1 MKTPDSGF
9 DRLAG
14 FYDLL
19 ASLVFGQALRRAQQ
33 AALAGLPPGA
43 PQILIM
49 GGGTGW
55 VLGEVFRRSPQAQ
68 VLYVEASPAMLRKSQ
83 MALHRT
89 APRHQAQVEFR
100 LGTEASLAAHET
112 FDVIVTFFFLDLFE
126 PKRLQAVMHQL
137 NAVRQSGGVWLLA
150 DFCKPPQWWQR
161 ILLAVMYQ
169 FFRVTTGISARQLP
183 ALPTKLAEL
192 GLQIRKRESFYA
204 GMIEAAI
211 FGEQTEA

>member
-9 DRLAG
+9 DRIAG

-19 ASLVFGQALRRAQQ
+19 ASLVFGQALRLAQQ
-33 AALAGLPPGA
+33 AALADLPPGA
-43 PQILIM
+43 PRILIM

-55 VLGEVFRRSPQAQ
+55 VLGEVLRRSPQAQ

-83 MALHRT
+83 TTLQRT

-100 LGTEASLAAHET
+100 LGTEASLVAHET

-126 PKRLQAVMHQL
+126 PKRLQAVLHQL
-137 NAVRQSGGVWLLA
+137 NAARQPGGVWLLA
-150 DFCKPPQWWQR
+150 DFCKPPRWWQR
-161 ILLAVMYQ
+161 VLLAVMYQ
-169 FFRVTTGISARQLP
+169 FFRVTTSISARQLP
-183 ALPTKLAEL
+183 ALPTELTKL
-192 GLQIRKRESFYA
+192 GLRMRNRQSFYA

-211 FGEQTEA
+211 FEEQTEA